1 MLGKGRKMNRR
12 EFLKY
17 TALMAAAA
25 ASPSLISCD
34 DIGYDG
40 SAYYVKPQPLVRP
53 EEMLLLTNGNV
64 IDVVA
69 GNVANGHILLQN
81 GRILDVFD
89 HSPEV
94 VTADRRLDLKGAY
107 VSPGLINAH
116 CHITMPTT
124 VSGIGR
130 GLIRAIVRQGE
141 RNAEECIKHGVTTI
155 RDMAALGAQVHQLRA
170 KIADGTVVGPR
181 IISSFVLDVPRGYLD
196 SMIEGFGLL
205 GDRRYYMRVQNPAD
219 GIEGVDRAGEAGAGL
234 VKVSHQDE
242 PFTNILPDPQHMDD
256 EIMMAICN
264 RARELELPVALHH
277 TCTEGLRKGL
287 KAGVNSFEHIACN
300 EILTPTQIAE
310 LGKSWL
316 IPTIS
321 VGYALSWQT
330 DDDTAAEWDNG
341 LKAQFVAARA
351 KYMIDFAY
359 DYAEQP
365 IAEAIE
371 QEYYN
376 YCDPSFFSRP
386 HFGLTVNMDATDT
399 ILDIGIENL
408 LLCYNAGVKMGC
420 GNDGGIPFD
429 YPGAI
434 GLEMNLLQMVGLA
447 PMDILRM
454 ATLNNA
460 EIIGMADQLG
470 SIEPGKIGD
479 LAIFAN
485 NPLENFENAYHPTM
499 VFQDGV
505 LAYRADF

>member
-1 MLGKGRKMNRR
+1 
-12 EFLKY
+12 
-17 TALMAAAA
+17 
-25 ASPSLISCD
+25 
-34 DIGYDG
+34 
-40 SAYYVKPQPLVRP
+40 
-53 EEMLLLTNGNV
+53 MLLLTNGNV

-89 HSPEV
+89 YSPEV
-94 VTADRRLDLKGAY
+94 VTADRRLDLKGGY

-116 CHITMPTT
+116 CHITMPNTI
-124 VSGIGR
+124 SGIGS
-130 GLIRAIVRQGE
+130 GMVRAIIRQGE

-155 RDMAALGAQVHQLRA
+155 RDMASLGAQVHQLKA
-170 KIADGTVVGPR
+170 KIADGTLVGPR

-205 GDRRYYMRVQNPAD
+205 GDRRYYMRIRNPAD
-219 GIEGVDRAGEAGAGL
+219 GIEGVNRAYAENAGF
-234 VKVSHQDE
+234 VKVSHQE
-242 PFTNILPDPQHMDD
+242 ESFINVLSAPQNMDD
-256 EIMMAICN
+256 DTMVAICN

-287 KAGVNSFEHIACN
+287 KAGVNSFEHLVCN
-300 EILTPTQIAE
+300 EILTPTQINE
-310 LGKSWL
+310 LGNSWL
-316 IPTIS
+316 IPTVS
-321 VGYALSWQT
+321 VGYALSWET
-330 DDDTAAEWDNG
+330 EESAGTWDEG
-341 LKAQFVAARA
+341 LKAQFVAART
-351 KYMIDFAY
+351 KYMLDFAY
-359 DYAEQP
+359 EYAEQP

-376 YCDPSFFSRP
+376 YSDPSYFSHP
-386 HFGLTVNMDATDT
+386 HFSLTVNMDGSDSY
-399 ILDIGIENL
+399 LEIGIENL
-408 LLCYNAGVKMGC
+408 LQCYNAGVNMGC

-429 YPGAI
+429 FPGAI

-460 EIIGMADQLG
+460 EIIGLGDQLG

-485 NPLENFENAYHPTM
+485 NPLENFENAYNPTM
-499 VFQDGV
+499 VFKDGD
-505 LAYRADF
+505 LAYRADS